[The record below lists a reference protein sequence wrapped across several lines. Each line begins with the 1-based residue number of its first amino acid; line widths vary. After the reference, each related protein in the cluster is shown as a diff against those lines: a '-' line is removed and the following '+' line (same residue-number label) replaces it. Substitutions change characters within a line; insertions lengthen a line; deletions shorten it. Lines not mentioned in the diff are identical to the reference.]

1 MGEFEL
7 IEGWRRLMAPNRRQL
22 VGTFADLITS
32 GHELTVN
39 CEACQHRAPVNVRG
53 VVGRYDN

>member
-1 MGEFEL
+1 
-7 IEGWRRLMAPNRRQL
+7 MAPNRRQL